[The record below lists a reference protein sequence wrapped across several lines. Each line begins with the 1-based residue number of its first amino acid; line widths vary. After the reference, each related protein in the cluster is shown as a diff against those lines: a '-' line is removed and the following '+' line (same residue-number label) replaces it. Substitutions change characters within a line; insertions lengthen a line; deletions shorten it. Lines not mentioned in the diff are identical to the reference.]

1 MNQGNLAGA
10 QMAIGGG
17 TLMDGK
23 EAYMSRTIGQNINA
37 RIDSLRAEISR
48 LEGVR
53 EQLESGASMLD
64 VRIEDLRHAM
74 NY

>member
-1 MNQGNLAGA
+1 MDRSNVLGA
-10 QMAIGGG
+10 QMGISGGA
-17 TLMDGK
+17 LMDGK

-53 EQLESGASMLD
+53 EQLESGTSLLD
-64 VRIEDLRHAM
+64 VRIEDLRQAM